1 MSTRP
6 GIVIVG
12 GGPAG
17 LAAARAYRE
26 HGGGLP
32 VTILAAEPRAP
43 YQRPPLSKELLRGE
57 LEEHELALEQPGWY
71 EQQRID
77 LRAGATVTAL
87 DTGGRAVEIDG
98 GGSFAYEACVLATGS
113 EPMRL
118 PVPGAE
124 HPGIATL
131 RCLEDWRALSA
142 HGARVAVIGT
152 GFIGCEAAA
161 SFAARGARV
170 TLLGEEAL
178 PQQSRLG
185 DEAGERVRGWLEG
198 EGIELRLGGEVTA
211 IEPAPGGG
219 WLVHAGGQAS
229 PVSVD
234 TVLQAVGAAPRV
246 ELARDAGLALRDG
259 AVLADERMRTSAEG
273 VFVAG
278 DLAFAVNAAAGR
290 RLRVEHWGEAL
301 GQGAVAGAGMA
312 RADARWETAPGFWS
326 TIARRTLKYVA
337 WGDGYEHVRVDDH
350 RGRAFTAW
358 YSDRRGICVGALC
371 HDRDEDYE
379 RGRELIEAGEP
390 AP

>member
-1 MSTRP
+1 MSARP

-26 HGGGLP
+26 HGGELP
-32 VTILAAEPRAP
+32 VTILAAESHAP

-57 LEEHELALEQPGWY
+57 LEEHELALEQQGWY
-71 EQQRID
+71 ELQRID
-77 LRAGATVTAL
+77 LRAGAAVTAL
-87 DTGGRAVEIDG
+87 DTGGRTVEIDG
-98 GGSFAYEACVLATGS
+98 AGSLAYEACLLATGS
-113 EPMRL
+113 EPTRL

-124 HPGIATL
+124 HPGVATL
-131 RCLEDWRALSA
+131 RCLEDSRALSA
-142 HGARVAVIGT
+142 HGERVTVIGT

-170 TLLGEEAL
+170 TLLGEERL

-185 DEAGERVRGWLEG
+185 DEVGERLLGWLEG
-198 EGIELRLGGEVTA
+198 EGIDVRLGAGVLA

-219 WLVHAGGQAS
+219 WLVYAGEPGA
-229 PVSVD
+229 PVAAD
-234 TVLQAVGAAPRV
+234 TVLQAAGAAPRV

-259 AVLADERMRTSAEG
+259 AVLADERMRTSADG

-278 DLAFAVNAAAGR
+278 DLAFAVNAAAKR

-312 RADARWETAPGFWS
+312 RAGERWETAPGFWS

-337 WGDGYEHVRVDDH
+337 WGDGYEHVRVEH
-350 RGRAFTAW
+350 HGGRAFTAW

>member
-1 MSTRP
+1 VSAPP

-26 HGGGLP
+26 HGGSLA
-32 VTILAAEPRAP
+32 VTIVSSERRAP

-57 LEEHELALEQPGWY
+57 LAEHELALEQPGWY
-71 EQQRID
+71 EQQRIE
-77 LRAGATVTAL
+77 LRTGATASAL
-87 DTGGRAVEIDG
+87 DPDARTVEIDG
-98 GGSFAYEACVLATGS
+98 AGPLPYAACLLATGS
-113 EPMRL
+113 EPARL
-118 PVPGAE
+118 PVPGADD
-124 HPGIATL
+124 PRIVTL
-131 RCLEDWRALSA
+131 RRLEDSRALIG
-142 HGARVAVIGT
+142 HGERVAVIGT

-170 TLLGEEAL
+170 TLLGEETL
-178 PQQSRLG
+178 PQETRLG
-185 DEAGERVRGWLEG
+185 EEVGERLRGWLEG
-198 EGIELRLGGEVTA
+198 EGIELRLGAGVEA

-219 WLVHAGGQAS
+219 WLIRADEQQA
-229 PVSVD
+229 PVVAD
-234 TVLQAVGAAPRV
+234 TVLQAAGAAPRM

-259 AVLADERMRTSAEG
+259 AVLADEGMRTSADG
-273 VFVAG
+273 VLVAG
-278 DLAFAVNAAAGR
+278 DLAFACNAAAGR

-312 RADARWETAPGFWS
+312 GTAERWKSAPGFWS
-326 TIARRTLKYVA
+326 TIAERTLKYVA
-337 WGDGYEHVRVDDH
+337 WGDGYEHVRLDDH
-350 RGRAFTAW
+350 GGGAFTAW
-358 YSDRRGICVGALC
+358 YSDRRGTCVGALC